1 MTDYPCL
8 ADTAS
13 IDLTLPDAY
22 LTPNLNIDPDASNA
36 LELRDSG
43 LYAPPSAMPSTRIFQ
58 IASQAVGSGAQIT
71 FASMRWQS
79 SNASWGGSNITVQVS
94 GLWLFG
100 ASVQF
105 STGATAGSIWLN
117 IVPTAGTLVLIA
129 SDTANSTG
137 ATAYGLAS
145 PQTHGLNPSGMAYL
159 SAGTA
164 VGVYCPHTFA
174 GSINTVV
181 MEACGAEFWAC
192 LVRPYVAGD
201 I

>member
-13 IDLTLPDAY
+13 IDLALPDAY
-22 LTPNLNIDPDASNA
+22 LTPNLNLDPDATNA

-43 LYAPPSAMPSTRIFQ
+43 LYAPPSAMPSTRIYQ

-71 FASMRWQS
+71 FAAMRWQS
-79 SNASWGGSNITVQVS
+79 SNASWGGSFITTQVA

-100 ASVQF
+100 ASIAF
-105 STGATAGSIWLN
+105 STGGTAGSIWLN
-117 IVPTAGTLVLIA
+117 ILPSTGTTLIA
-129 SDTANSTG
+129 SDTANSIG
-137 ATAYGLAS
+137 ATAYTLAS

-159 SAGTA
+159 PAGTN
-164 VGVYCPHTFA
+164 VGCYCPHTFG

-181 MEACGAEFWAC
+181 MEAAGAEFWAC

-201 I
+201 V